1 MKTTHAS
8 CNGIVALVRWGWP
21 ASLIIGLAGYIGPWI
36 GHRAAALV
44 ICGLDLAE
52 YVKFLAE
59 VRAGTLPVWREWF
72 LLSAAALSLSLTL
85 TAVNRR
91 LALRGVLTGVLLVAS
106 LLAALS
112 MLPPAW
118 TPSLLMT
125 PEFRLQALLIAG
137 CVLAIPLSPL
147 LCRMPLAAVAG
158 LVGVMQLIALLG
170 AVRQFLII
178 KPAIDR
184 VYGIPPHFG
193 WGLYAYIGGSLLSI
207 GLAATLMVRHVRWG
221 HSKL

>member
-1 MKTTHAS
+1 M
-8 CNGIVALVRWGWP
+8 
-21 ASLIIGLAGYIGPWI
+21 IGLAGYMGPWI

-72 LLSAAALSLSLTL
+72 LLPAATLSLSLTL
-85 TAVNRR
+85 IAVNRR
-91 LALRGVLTGVLLVAS
+91 LAWRGVLIGILLVAS

-118 TPSLLMT
+118 TPSLLVT
-125 PEFRLQALLIAG
+125 SEFRLQALLMAG
-137 CVLAIPLSPL
+137 CVVAIPLSPL
-147 LCRMPLAAVAG
+147 LRRMSLTAVAG
-158 LVGVMQLIALLG
+158 LVGVMQLVSLVG
-170 AVRQFLII
+170 AVRQFLMI

-184 VYGIPPHFG
+184 VYGRPPHFG
-193 WGLYAYIGGSLLSI
+193 WGRYAYLAGSLLAI
-207 GLAATLMVRHVRWG
+207 GLAAAFLVHQGRCRRKESLFHRESGAFPTEGESMG
-221 HSKL
+221 S